1 MTVIDIRPNTA
12 VDITT
17 PATQQCPEVTAP
29 TQVLRRNPATP
40 VLYVAGIAAAVAGV
54 VAVLAT
60 ALGHATAADWALTCG
75 LGFAAFAFLAF
86 GEEYRRNRTRR

>member
-17 PATQQCPEVTAP
+17 PATQQYPEATAP

-40 VLYVAGIAAAVAGV
+40 VLYVTSIAAAVAGV

-60 ALGHATAADWALTCG
+60 ALGHAATADWAVTCG
-75 LGFAAFAFLAF
+75 LGFAAFACLAF
-86 GEEYRRNRTRR
+86 GEEYRRNRARR